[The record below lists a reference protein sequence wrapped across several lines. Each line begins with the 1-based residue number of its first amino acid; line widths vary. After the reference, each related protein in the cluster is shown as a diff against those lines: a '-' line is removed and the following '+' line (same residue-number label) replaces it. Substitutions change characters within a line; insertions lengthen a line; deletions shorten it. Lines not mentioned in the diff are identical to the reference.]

1 MAASDDPDYLWV
13 REAWRDKD
21 PRVPLV
27 TMEMESV
34 ARRKN

>member
-13 REAWRDKD
+13 RDTWREQD

-27 TMEMESV
+27 TMQMED
-34 ARRKN
+34 